1 MVQTIYIYNQCDMVA
16 EQPQIV
22 SKEKVRKAVANFIP
36 ADAPTRCLS
45 LFTFPFTLKSIYRK
59 QLKLARAAARVI
71 DHHPTL
77 SNVLLVMMGVG
88 FLAEVILFG

>member
-22 SKEKVRKAVANFIP
+22 SKEKVRKAVANF
-36 ADAPTRCLS
+36 S
-45 LFTFPFTLKSIYRK
+45 LFTIHFSLKSVYRK
-59 QLKLARAAARVI
+59 QLQLARAAARVI

-77 SNVLLVMMGVG
+77 SNALLVLMGVG
-88 FLAEVILFG
+88 FLVEVILFG

>member
-16 EQPQIV
+16 EQPQII
-22 SKEKVRKAVANFIP
+22 SKEKVRKAVANY
-36 ADAPTRCLS
+36 S

-71 DHHPTL
+71 DRHPTL

>member
-22 SKEKVRKAVANFIP
+22 SKEKIRKAVANYP
-36 ADAPTRCLS
+36 
-45 LFTFPFTLKSIYRK
+45 LFTIHFSLKSIYRK

-71 DHHPTL
+71 DHHHTL

-88 FLAEVILFG
+88 FLVEVILFG

>member
-22 SKEKVRKAVANFIP
+22 SKENVREAVA
-36 ADAPTRCLS
+36 
-45 LFTFPFTLKSIYRK
+45 LKNIYRK
-59 QLKLARAAARVI
+59 QLQLARAAARVI

-88 FLAEVILFG
+88 FLMEVILFG

>member
-22 SKEKVRKAVANFIP
+22 SKEKIRKAVANYP
-36 ADAPTRCLS
+36 
-45 LFTFPFTLKSIYRK
+45 LFTIHFSLKSIYRK
-59 QLKLARAAARVI
+59 QLQLARAAARVI

-88 FLAEVILFG
+88 FLVEVILFG

>member
-22 SKEKVRKAVANFIP
+22 SKEKIRKAVANYP
-36 ADAPTRCLS
+36 
-45 LFTFPFTLKSIYRK
+45 LFTIHFSLKSIYRK
-59 QLKLARAAARVI
+59 QLQLARAAARVI

>member
-22 SKEKVRKAVANFIP
+22 ETAKAIKAKAQRI
-36 ADAPTRCLS
+36 
-45 LFTFPFTLKSIYRK
+45 TLKRIYRK
-59 QLKLARAAARVI
+59 QLQLARAAARVI

-88 FLAEVILFG
+88 FLVEVILFG

>member
-22 SKEKVRKAVANFIP
+22 TKEKIRKAVANY
-36 ADAPTRCLS
+36 S
-45 LFTFPFTLKSIYRK
+45 LFTIHFSLKSIYRK

-77 SNVLLVMMGVG
+77 SNVLLLMIGVR
-88 FLAEVILFG
+88 FLVEVILFG

>member
-22 SKEKVRKAVANFIP
+22 SKEKIRKAVANYP
-36 ADAPTRCLS
+36 
-45 LFTFPFTLKSIYRK
+45 LFTIHFSLKSIYRK

>member
-22 SKEKVRKAVANFIP
+22 SKEKVRKAVANF
-36 ADAPTRCLS
+36 S
-45 LFTFPFTLKSIYRK
+45 LFTIHFSLKSIYRK
-59 QLKLARAAARVI
+59 QLKLARAAASVI

>member
-1 MVQTIYIYNQCDMVA
+1 MVQTIYIYNQCDMAA

-22 SKEKVRKAVANFIP
+22 SQEKIRKAVANYP
-36 ADAPTRCLS
+36 
-45 LFTFPFTLKSIYRK
+45 LFTIHFSLKSIYRK
-59 QLKLARAAARVI
+59 QLKLARATARVI

-88 FLAEVILFG
+88 FLVEVILFG

>member
-22 SKEKVRKAVANFIP
+22 SKEKVREAVA
-36 ADAPTRCLS
+36 
-45 LFTFPFTLKSIYRK
+45 LKSIYRK
-59 QLKLARAAARVI
+59 QLQLARAAARVI

-77 SNVLLVMMGVG
+77 SNVLLVLMGVG
-88 FLAEVILFG
+88 FLMEVILFG

>member
-22 SKEKVRKAVANFIP
+22 SKEKVRKAVA
-36 ADAPTRCLS
+36 
-45 LFTFPFTLKSIYRK
+45 LKSIYSK
-59 QLKLARAAARVI
+59 QLQLARAAARVI

-77 SNVLLVMMGVG
+77 SNVLLVLMGVG
-88 FLAEVILFG
+88 FLVEVILFG